1 MSHAPAYFESAFEN
15 TIVAELVKHS
25 GWRAVPEDG
34 GYDPERAIDT
44 TRLFEFLGRP
54 SQRDQVER
62 LTDRYGGVEEFQR
75 GFLRRLT
82 DQLDRYGTLHV
93 LRNGVRDQGVEIAL
107 AHFKPE
113 GAEAV
118 DALAHYEENIL
129 SVTPQLHY
137 STRNRNSLD
146 LVFFVNGLPV
156 ATAELKNPPTGQTV
170 AHAMRQYR
178 DDRDPRETLFAGR
191 ALVHF
196 AVDTDEVYTTTRL
209 ARRDTVF
216 LPFNQGSN
224 GPNAPGGKGNR
235 RAVPK
240 REGGYPTAYL
250 WREVLRRDN
259 FMEILERFLAEKKT
273 DRGTE
278 LIFPRYHQWHAVRT
292 LADHVQR
299 HGSGEKYL
307 VQHSAGSGKSNTIA
321 WLALRL
327 LDLHTLADPRKL
339 EGRARELGP
348 ATPVFDKILVVTDR
362 TVLDDQLR
370 KTVEGFVR
378 TPGAFRAITGE
389 GGSKSAELAAALK
402 DSTTRVLTVTVQTF
416 PYALKLL
423 QDLPEK
429 RCAILADEAHSSQSG
444 DTSDQLRRALDA
456 MERNAADDRAE
467 DDGVPEA
474 AEQLGERDHPNLS
487 FFAFTATPKT
497 KTLNLFGVRRD
508 DGTRGPFHLYSMR
521 QAIEEGFILDVLGRY
536 ITYDRSFRLVNEAVF
551 DDDPEVDKKRAKAA
565 LMRMVDL
572 SDTRIT
578 ELADLIVR
586 HFHRYIAPQMGGR
599 SKAMV
604 VTGGREHAV
613 RLHRAIERRRK
624 RLGWDDCRALVAFSG
639 SLNLDGE
646 DLTEAGINGFGEK
659 QLPARFGYTR
669 ADDPHAVTNQQDEY
683 RILVV
688 ADKYQTGFDQP
699 LLTAMYVDKRLGG
712 VQAVQTLSRLNRTH
726 PLKDANDLFVLDFRN
741 TADEITAAFQDYY
754 TTTLADETD
763 PNALYD
769 KHTELLGFGV
779 LDRDEIA
786 EFDRCCLPGEDTPPH
801 QDMIRLTGPA
811 LHRYEELLDS
821 DPKNAEAFRGG
832 LDGYQRAYGFL
843 QLLAR
848 WVRQDEELRGLYRFG
863 KVLLKRLP
871 RRPEERG
878 VDLSGTEVAEY
889 RAYKTSESA
898 LKLDGDQSSRLG
910 GTTVGESA
918 PAGEATVETGRL
930 SDIIDEINERFG
942 VGLRAEHL
950 DDPIAEVGERS
961 PHLKRAAG
969 KATPEE
975 FRRLFVE
982 EFRPDFLKKVRNPED
997 IELFRA
1003 YNDNRDLRDVIDSE
1017 AARRAQKDWGTAA

>member
-1 MSHAPAYFESAFEN
+1 M
-15 TIVAELVKHS
+15 
-25 GWRAVPEDG
+25 
-34 GYDPERAIDT
+34 
-44 TRLFEFLGRP
+44 
-54 SQRDQVER
+54 
-62 LTDRYGGVEEFQR
+62 
-75 GFLRRLT
+75 
-82 DQLDRYGTLHV
+82 
-93 LRNGVRDQGVEIAL
+93 
-107 AHFKPE
+107 
-113 GAEAV
+113 
-118 DALAHYEENIL
+118 
-129 SVTPQLHY
+129 
-137 STRNRNSLD
+137 
-146 LVFFVNGLPV
+146 
-156 ATAELKNPPTGQTV
+156 
-170 AHAMRQYR
+170 
-178 DDRDPRETLFAGR
+178 
-191 ALVHF
+191 
-196 AVDTDEVYTTTRL
+196 
-209 ARRDTVF
+209 
-216 LPFNQGSN
+216 
-224 GPNAPGGKGNR
+224 
-235 RAVPK
+235 
-240 REGGYPTAYL
+240 
-250 WREVLRRDN
+250 
-259 FMEILERFLAEKKT
+259 
-273 DRGTE
+273 
-278 LIFPRYHQWHAVRT
+278 
-292 LADHVQR
+292 
-299 HGSGEKYL
+299 
-307 VQHSAGSGKSNTIA
+307 
-321 WLALRL
+321 
-327 LDLHTLADPRKL
+327 
-339 EGRARELGP
+339 
-348 ATPVFDKILVVTDR
+348 
-362 TVLDDQLR
+362 
-370 KTVEGFVR
+370 
-378 TPGAFRAITGE
+378 
-389 GGSKSAELAAALK
+389 
-402 DSTTRVLTVTVQTF
+402 
-416 PYALKLL
+416 
-423 QDLPEK
+423 
-429 RCAILADEAHSSQSG
+429 
-444 DTSDQLRRALDA
+444 
-456 MERNAADDRAE
+456 
-467 DDGVPEA
+467 
-474 AEQLGERDHPNLS
+474 
-487 FFAFTATPKT
+487 
-497 KTLNLFGVRRD
+497 
-508 DGTRGPFHLYSMR
+508 
-521 QAIEEGFILDVLGRY
+521 
-536 ITYDRSFRLVNEAVF
+536 
-551 DDDPEVDKKRAKAA
+551 
-565 LMRMVDL
+565 
-572 SDTRIT
+572 
-578 ELADLIVR
+578 
-586 HFHRYIAPQMGGR
+586 
-599 SKAMV
+599 
-604 VTGGREHAV
+604 
-613 RLHRAIERRRK
+613 
-624 RLGWDDCRALVAFSG
+624 
-639 SLNLDGE
+639 
-646 DLTEAGINGFGEK
+646 
-659 QLPARFGYTR
+659 PARFGYTR

>member
-1 MSHAPAYFESAFEN
+1 MSPASAHFESAFER
-15 TIVAELVKHS
+15 TIVTELVEHS

-34 GYDPERAIDT
+34 GYDPEHAIDT
-44 TRLFEFLGRP
+44 ARLFEFLGQP

-62 LTDRYGGVEEFQR
+62 LTERYGGTEAFQK
-75 GFLRRLT
+75 GFLRRLA
-82 DQLDRYGTLHV
+82 DQLDRHGTLHV
-93 LRNGVRDQGVEIAL
+93 LRNGISDQGVDIAL
-107 AHFKPE
+107 AHFRPE

-118 DALAHYEENIL
+118 DALAHYRENIL

-156 ATAELKNPPTGQTV
+156 ATVELKNPPTGQTV

-178 DDRDPRETLFAGR
+178 EDRDPREKLFANR

-235 RAVPK
+235 KAVPE

-250 WREVLRRDN
+250 WREVLQRDA

-273 DRGTE
+273 DDGTQ
-278 LIFPRYHQWHAVRT
+278 LLFPRYHQWHAVRT

-307 VQHSAGSGKSNTIA
+307 IQHSAGSGKSNTIA

-327 LDLHTLADPRKL
+327 LDLHTLADPRRL

-348 ATPVFDKILVVTDR
+348 VAPVFDKILVVTDR
-362 TVLDDQLR
+362 TVLDDQLK

-378 TPGAFRAITGE
+378 TPGAFTAVTGKS
-389 GGSKSAELAAALK
+389 GSKSAELAAVLK

-423 QDLPEK
+423 QDLPDL

-444 DTSDQLRRALDA
+444 DTSEQLRKAL
-456 MERNAADDRAE
+456 EGAARDTGDDGA
-467 DDGVPEA
+467 DDGVPGA
-474 AEQLGERDHPNLS
+474 AEQLAERDHPNLS
-487 FFAFTATPKT
+487 FFAFTATPKA
-497 KTLNLFGVRRD
+497 KTLNLFGVRRE
-508 DGTRGPFHLYSMR
+508 DGTRAPFHLYSMR

-536 ITYDRSFRLVNEAVF
+536 ITYDRSFQLVNEAVF

-565 LMRMVDL
+565 LMRMVEL

-604 VTGGREHAV
+604 VTSGREHAV
-613 RLHRAIERRRK
+613 RLHRAIERRREQ
-624 RLGWDDCRALVAFSG
+624 LGWDDCRALVAFSG
-639 SLNLDGE
+639 SLTLDGE
-646 DLTEAGINGFGEK
+646 DLTEARINGFGEK
-659 QLPARFGYTR
+659 QLPDRFGYTR
-669 ADDPHAVTNQQDEY
+669 ADDPQAPSHQQDEY

-712 VQAVQTLSRLNRTH
+712 IQAVQTLSRLNRTH
-726 PLKDANDLFVLDFRN
+726 PLKDADHLFVLDFRN
-741 TADEITAAFQDYY
+741 TTDDITAAFQDYY
-754 TTTLADETD
+754 TTTVADETD
-763 PNALYD
+763 PNVLYD
-769 KHTELLGFGV
+769 KHTELLGSGV

-786 EFDRCCLPGEDTPPH
+786 EFDRCCLPGQDTPPH
-801 QDMIRLTGPA
+801 QDAIRLTGPA
-811 LHRYEELLDS
+811 LHRYGELLDS
-821 DPKNAEAFRGG
+821 DRKSAEAFRSG
-832 LDGYQRAYGFL
+832 LDGYRRAYGFL

-848 WVRQDEELRGLYRFG
+848 WVRRDEKLRGLYRFG

-889 RAYKTSESA
+889 RVYKTSEGA
-898 LKLDGDQSSRLG
+898 LTLDGDQTSRLD
-910 GTTVGESA
+910 GTAVGESA
-918 PAGEATVETGRL
+918 PAGETTPETGRL
-930 SDIIDEINERFG
+930 SDIINEINERFG

-950 DDPIAEVGERS
+950 DDPIAEVGERN

-969 KATPEE
+969 KATPED

-982 EFRPDFLKKVRNPED
+982 EFRPGFLKKIRNPED

-1003 YNDNRDLRDVIDSE
+1003 YNNNRDLRDVIDAE